1 MQMDKKIT
9 GGFPSAFSS
18 AYFIPIADVDA
29 ETDSNYS
36 LIQVELGDGREHPNE
51 AGSYCVDV
59 LRFLNGFPAENE
71 IILLHAASNGTL
83 LRDSAPVIPSKRYRI
98 RCCSEKI
105 KNGDIFQ
112 VRLLVKGVARLA
124 DGIR

>member
-18 AYFIPIADVDA
+18 AYFIPIADFDA
-29 ETDSNYS
+29 ETDSYYS
-36 LIQVELGDGREHPNE
+36 LIQVELGNGREHPNE
-51 AGSYCVDV
+51 AGTYCVNV
-59 LRFLNGFPAENE
+59 LRFLNGFQAENE

-105 KNGDIFQ
+105 KNGGIFQ

>member
-1 MQMDKKIT
+1 VQMDKKIT

-18 AYFIPIADVDA
+18 AYFIPIADFDA

-36 LIQVELGDGREHPNE
+36 LIQVELGNGREDSNE
-51 AGSYCVDV
+51 AGTYCVDV

-98 RCCSEKI
+98 RCCGEKI

-112 VRLLVKGVARLA
+112 VRLLVRGGARLA